1 MSTLLKHISPLAPDD
16 SGACSVLYEMGGIVV
31 ICDAGGCAGNVC
43 GFDEP
48 RWHFKRSALFSAG
61 LRDMDAI
68 LGRDDRLVEKLVKV
82 TKQVDAE
89 FTAIVGTPVPAVIA
103 TDFHALER
111 MSERRSGLPC
121 IAIPTDGTRLYD
133 YGEQLAYTEL
143 FRRFAEDGHEPKK
156 GRLGILGATPLNTG
170 LIYSDSL
177 KEAAKEMGYDE
188 AVCFGLDSGLDE
200 VKRAAECE
208 RLLVIS
214 PSGIKAAEYLNKR
227 FGTPFEVSYPCLS
240 EDVKQSVSTLS
251 GKKVLVINQ
260 QFAANALRDE
270 IHGCEV
276 DCATWFMLDKRY
288 AAGNDFRIKDENV
301 LRERIEQNGY
311 DVIISDPDLW
321 RAMKGHDAQLIPFPH
336 YAVSAELSEIR
347 NKN

>member
-48 RWHFKRSALFSAG
+48 RWHCKRSALFSAG

-82 TKQVDAE
+82 TGQVEAD
-89 FTAIVGTPVPAVIA
+89 FTAIIGTPVPAVIA
-103 TDFHALER
+103 TDYHALER

-121 IAIPTDGTRLYD
+121 IALPTDGTRLYD
-133 YGEQLAYTEL
+133 YGEELAYTEL
-143 FRRFAEDGHEPKK
+143 FRRFAEEGIEPKK
-156 GRLGILGATPLNTG
+156 GKLGIIGATPLNTG
-170 LIYSDSL
+170 LMFAEKLI
-177 KEAAKEMGYDE
+177 AAGKAMGFDE
-188 AVCFGLDSGLDE
+188 VVCFGLDSGLDE

-214 PSGIKAAEYLNKR
+214 PSGVKAAEYLNKR
-227 FGTPFEVSYPCLS
+227 FGTPFEAGYPCLPEAVCES
-240 EDVKQSVSTLS
+240 ADGLS

-260 QFAANALRDE
+260 QFAANTLRE
-270 IHGCEV
+270 KLKGCEV
-276 DCATWFMLDKRY
+276 DCATWFALDKRY
-288 AAGNDFRIKDENV
+288 AHENDFRIKDEGT
-301 LRERIEQNGY
+301 LRERIEQGGY
-311 DVIISDPDLW
+311 DVIFADRDLW
-321 RAMKGHDAQLIPFPH
+321 RAMKYFGGELIDFPH
-336 YAVSAELSEIR
+336 YAVSATLA
-347 NKN
+347 